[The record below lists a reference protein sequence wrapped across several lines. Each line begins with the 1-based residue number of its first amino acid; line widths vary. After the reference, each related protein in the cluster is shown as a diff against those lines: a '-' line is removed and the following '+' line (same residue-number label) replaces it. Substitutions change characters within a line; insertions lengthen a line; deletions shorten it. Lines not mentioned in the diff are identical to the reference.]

1 MRTKDY
7 HSHVER
13 TLKKTLVIL
22 IVALVAV
29 FFDRQNIFLWG
40 LVAGL
45 TVGILN
51 TFFLGLRIDRM
62 VKVMLN
68 HGKSAGNA
76 FMMMGFFSRWALI
89 ILACLFALKTGW
101 FSLIGMLAGFLT
113 PSVLSLGEGI
123 RGLRAVSD
131 KKV

>member
-1 MRTKDY
+1 MHAKDY
-7 HSHVER
+7 YSHVER

-45 TVGILN
+45 VVGAVN
-51 TFFLGLRIDRM
+51 TFFLGLRIDKM
-62 VKVMLN
+62 VKVVLN
-68 HGKSAGNA
+68 HGEAAGGA
-76 FMMMGFFSRWALI
+76 FVMMGFFSRWGLI
-89 ILACLFALKTGW
+89 MLACLFAVKTGW
-101 FSLIGMLAGFLT
+101 FSLIGMLAGFLA
-113 PSVLSLGEGI
+113 PSVLSVGEGI
-123 RGLRAVSD
+123 RDLRAVSD